1 MTGSGNKPT
10 AVLTM
15 IALQLSCRISVKKRA
30 KRCRMGVEVAASTWS
45 WDMAERTVDSRARAQ
60 SVTAALWERSEGVD
74 DDDDDDDDV
83 AAVDDDDAGAPAG
96 AAAAAAADAAATA

>member
-10 AVLTM
+10 AVFTM

-30 KRCRMGVEVAASTWS
+30 KRCRMGVEVAARTWS

-60 SVTAALWERSEGVD
+60 SVTAALWERSAGVD
-74 DDDDDDDDV
+74 DDDDDDDDIALE
-83 AAVDDDDAGAPAG
+83 AAPEKE
-96 AAAAAAADAAATA
+96 ATEDKA